1 MLDLKSHI
9 RTVPDF
15 PKPGI
20 MYRDITTLLA
30 HPKALEQ
37 AVDQLAEPFRVQK
50 VDAVA
55 GIDARGFIFGTAVAI
70 ALGVGFVPVRKKGK
84 LPFETY
90 EQDYDLEYGTDTLQ
104 MHADAVKPG
113 QRILLIDDLI
123 ATGGTAEAA
132 VKLLRRTGCEIVGAS
147 FVIDLPDLGGAARLS
162 GLDVPVNAL
171 VAYSGH

>member
-15 PKPGI
+15 PKSGI
-20 MYRDITTLLA
+20 MYRDITTLLS

-37 AVDQLAEPFRVQK
+37 AVEQLAEPYREAK
-50 VDAVA
+50 IHAVA

-90 EQDYDLEYGTDTLQ
+90 EQDYNLEYGTDTLQ
-104 MHADAVKPG
+104 IHADALAQG
-113 QRILLIDDLI
+113 QRVALIDDLI

-132 VKLLRRTGCEIVGAS
+132 TKLLRRTGCEIVGAS
-147 FVIDLPDLGGAARLS
+147 FVIDLPDLGGTKRLES
-162 GLDVPVNAL
+162 LGVPVKAL
-171 VAYSGH
+171 VNFPGH